1 MLARA
6 SDRDTR
12 TPDRQG
18 SEKMKKYNLG
28 IVVSEYNFDITSVML
43 ERAKA
48 QANFLEVNVAKVV
61 MVPGVFDMPLAVK
74 KLLLN
79 KEIDAVVTLGAVIE
93 GETEHDD
100 IVITNAARKMTDLS
114 VEYEKPVGLGVTGPG
129 MTRLQAQDRIEKAGE
144 VVESVVKLLKRLE

>member
-1 MLARA
+1 
-6 SDRDTR
+6 
-12 TPDRQG
+12 
-18 SEKMKKYNLG
+18 MKKYNLG
-28 IVVSEYNFDITSVML
+28 IVVSEYNYDITSVML

-74 KLLLN
+74 KLMLN
-79 KEIDAVVTLGAVIE
+79 KGIDAVVTLGAVIE

-114 VEYEKPVGLGVTGPG
+114 VEYEKPVGRGVTGPG
-129 MTRLQAQDRIEKAGE
+129 MTRLQAQDRVEKAGE
-144 VVESVVKLLKRLE
+144 VVESVVKMLKRLE

>member
-1 MLARA
+1 MWVKAL
-6 SDRDTR
+6 DRDMR
-12 TPDRQG
+12 MLDQQG

-28 IVVSEYNFDITSVML
+28 IVVSEYNYDITSIML

-48 QANFLEVNVAKVV
+48 QADFLEVNVAKVV
-61 MVPGVFDMPLAVK
+61 TVPGVFDMPLAVK

-79 KEIDAVVTLGAVIE
+79 KGIDAVVTLGAVIE

-114 VEYEKPVGLGVTGPG
+114 VEFDKPVSLGVTGPG
-129 MTRLQAQDRIEKAGE
+129 MTRLQAQDRVEKAGE
-144 VVESVVKLLKRLE
+144 AVESVVKLLKRLE

>member
-1 MLARA
+1 
-6 SDRDTR
+6 
-12 TPDRQG
+12 
-18 SEKMKKYNLG
+18 MKKYNLG

-74 KLLLN
+74 KLMLN
-79 KEIDAVVTLGAVIE
+79 KGIDAVVTLGAVIE

-129 MTRLQAQDRIEKAGE
+129 MTRLQAQDRVEKAGE
-144 VVESVVKLLKRLE
+144 VVESVVKMLKRLE

>member
-1 MLARA
+1 M
-6 SDRDTR
+6 
-12 TPDRQG
+12 PDRQG

-28 IVVSEYNFDITSVML
+28 IVVSEYNYDITSVML

-74 KLLLN
+74 KLMLN
-79 KEIDAVVTLGAVIE
+79 KGIDAVVTLGAVIE

-129 MTRLQAQDRIEKAGE
+129 MTRLQAQDRVEKAGE
-144 VVESVVKLLKRLE
+144 VVESVVKMLKRLE

>member
-1 MLARA
+1 
-6 SDRDTR
+6 
-12 TPDRQG
+12 
-18 SEKMKKYNLG
+18 MKKYNLG
-28 IVVSEYNFDITSVML
+28 IVVSEYNYDITSVML

-79 KEIDAVVTLGAVIE
+79 KGVDAVVTLGAVIE

-129 MTRLQAQDRIEKAGE
+129 MTRLQAQDRVEKAGE
-144 VVESVVKLLKRLE
+144 VVESVVKMLKRLE